1 MRVVCCSASWE
12 ISSLAAVD
20 DVTGHWPWEKSPE
33 FVYEDIKE
41 RVDRRQKAAVD
52 SVTVLNLRRASG

>member
-1 MRVVCCSASWE
+1 M
-12 ISSLAAVD
+12 AAVD